1 MELKQSLKILFV
13 EDNPLD
19 AELAQRELKKE
30 GIKFSFIIVDNENA
44 FNKALD
50 EFDPDIIISD
60 YSMPNFDGMSALDI
74 TRSYKK
80 NIPFIILTGSIN
92 EETAVKCMK
101 AGANDYVLKDKIKR
115 LPFSVK
121 EAIKNQQAERDKIEM
136 RNQLRENEFRYRE
149 LVDTINS
156 GVAIYQVKNEGK
168 TGNDYIIQ
176 SFNRAALEMEKKSK
190 DQVVGKSLKDLRSNI
205 DEYGLIEIFHHV
217 WKTGEAAFY
226 PAKIYVDE
234 NFSNFYENH
243 VFRLPNMEI
252 VAIYDDVTEKE
263 QALRTIKES
272 EKRFE
277 LAMQASRD
285 GLYDWNLVTN
295 EIYYSPGW
303 KKMLGYEYHE
313 LPNDF
318 SVWETLTKAED
329 VKKSWDLLEKVKNK
343 ELDRFETEFKMKHKD
358 GHWIDIF
365 SRAEAIFDKKG
376 KAIRMI
382 GTHVDIS
389 ERKKAEDQLKYALKK
404 AQESDSLKSAFL
416 ANMSHEIRTPM
427 NGILG
432 FSSLLKQAN
441 LNTTKQREYIEIIEK
456 SGRRML
462 STINDLIDISRIESG
477 QVNIEKT
484 QINFN
489 QQLDYLFHFFKP
501 EADEKALSFAYK
513 PRCKDNEAFITTDEE
528 KFIAIMSNFIKNA
541 IKYTPEGNIEF
552 GYHILDNIVEFYV
565 KDSGIGITEDKH
577 KAIFERF
584 VQADLSITK
593 PYEGSGLGLAI
604 CKAYAE
610 MIDGNIRVE
619 SQINEG
625 ATFYLALPFKTNKAK
640 PIETKKELTPKR
652 QAGFDLKDLNI
663 LVVED
668 DEASSLYMKII
679 LKNQCNQLHFAGT
692 GRAAID
698 YTKKHPEIDLIL
710 MDIRMPDIDGL
721 TATRDIRKFNKD
733 ILIVAQ
739 TAYAMESDRQKA
751 IDAGCNDYIQKPV
764 QEEKLFELIQTLL
777 EISRP

>member
-1 MELKQSLKILFV
+1 MEFKQSLRILFV

-30 GIKFSFIIVDNENA
+30 RINFSFTLVDNEND
-44 FNKALD
+44 FIKALD
-50 EFDPDIIISD
+50 EYDPDIIISD
-60 YSMPNFDGMSALDI
+60 YSMPNFDGMSALHI

-115 LPFSVK
+115 LPFSLK
-121 EAIKNQQAERDKIEM
+121 EAIKNQQAEQDKIEM
-136 RNQLRENEFRYRE
+136 RDQLRENEFRYRE

-176 SFNRAALEMEKKSK
+176 SFNRAALEMEKLSK
-190 DQVVGKSLKDLRSNI
+190 DQVVGRSLKDLRPNI

-217 WKTGEAAFY
+217 WETGEAAFY
-226 PAKIYVDE
+226 PAKIYVDN
-234 NFSNFYENH
+234 NFSNYYENH

-263 QALRTIKES
+263 QALHKIKES

-285 GLYDWNLVTN
+285 GLYDWDLITN

-318 SVWETLTKAED
+318 SVWETLTEPED
-329 VKKSWDLLEKVKNK
+329 VKKSWEMLEKVKNK
-343 ELDRFETEFKMKHKD
+343 ELDRFETEYKMKHKN
-358 GHWIDIF
+358 GQWIDIF
-365 SRAEAIFDKKG
+365 VRAEAIFDENG
-376 KAIRMI
+376 KAVRMI

-389 ERKKAEDQLKYALKK
+389 DRKKAENQLKQALKK

-441 LNTTKQREYIEIIEK
+441 LNNTKQREYIEIIER
-456 SGRRML
+456 SGKRML
-462 STINDLIDISRIESG
+462 NTINDLIDISRIESG
-477 QVNIEKT
+477 QVNIIKT

-489 QQLDYLFHFFKP
+489 QQLNYLYNFFKP
-501 EADEKALSFAYK
+501 EADEKALSFTYE
-513 PRCKDNEAFITTDEE
+513 PTIEDNEAFIFTDEE
-528 KFIAIMSNFIKNA
+528 KFAAIISNFLKNA
-541 IKYTPEGNIEF
+541 IKYTPEGHVQF
-552 GYHILDNIVEFYV
+552 GYHNIDNCIEFYV
-565 KDSGIGITEDKH
+565 RDSGIGIPADKH
-577 KAIFERF
+577 NAIFERF

-610 MIDGNIRVE
+610 MIDGKIRVK
-619 SQINEG
+619 SQLNEG
-625 ATFYLALPFKTNKAK
+625 AIFYLTLPFNENKK
-640 PIETKKELTPKR
+640 QSIETKEKLASKQKAIFELKH
-652 QAGFDLKDLNI
+652 LNI

-679 LKNQCNQLHFAGT
+679 LENQCNQLHFADT

-698 YTKKHPEIDLIL
+698 FTKNHPEIDLIL

-721 TATRDIRKFNKD
+721 TATQKIREFNKD
-733 ILIVAQ
+733 VLIVAQ

-764 QEEKLFELIQTLL
+764 QEEKLLELIESLL
-777 EISRP
+777 RD